1 MIPDG
6 RDWRWGK
13 LGPALV
19 GRAMFSKSLIQ
30 ISADGWGCAPSCEVT
45 QSWNAQASK
54 CTWNVPPK
62 RTYANTHL
70 PGPLLPVPLPLQEAI
85 ADLRLHRRSSNI
97 HRQVWL
103 SILWGP
109 CSFPLSPG
117 VHKLLFMLSERI
129 PVSTVNDFKSHLIQ
143 VFGETYC
150 VGHNKLRKILRER
163 GIPDHL
169 TCLLR
174 NLYADQE
181 ATARTLHG
189 TKDWFKI
196 EKEV

>member
-1 MIPDG
+1 
-6 RDWRWGK
+6 
-13 LGPALV
+13 
-19 GRAMFSKSLIQ
+19 MFSKSLIQ

-129 PVSTVNDFKSHLIQ
+129 PMSTVNDFKSHLIQ

>member
-6 RDWRWGK
+6 RDWCWGK

-54 CTWNVPPK
+54 CTSK
-62 RTYANTHL
+62 KDLCQHTL
-70 PGPLLPVPLPLQEAI
+70 PGLLLSVPLSLQEAT
-85 ADLRLHRRSSNI
+85 ADPQLHRRSSDT

-103 SILWGP
+103 NILWGH

-117 VHKLLFMLSERI
+117 VCNILFMLSKRI
-129 PVSTVNDFKSHLIQ
+129 PMSTVNDFKSHVILA
-143 VFGETYC
+143 FGETYC
-150 VGHNKLRKILRER
+150 VGHNKLE
-163 GIPDHL
+163 
-169 TCLLR
+169 
-174 NLYADQE
+174 NS
-181 ATARTLHG
+181 
-189 TKDWFKI
+189 
-196 EKEV
+196 

>member
-103 SILWGP
+103 SILWGH
-109 CSFPLSPG
+109 CSFLLGLGMHKVLFVPSKSLFPESCGSSIIKSHWPSKLDSLGVLSP
-117 VHKLLFMLSERI
+117 FA
-129 PVSTVNDFKSHLIQ
+129 
-143 VFGETYC
+143 ETTGWEIC
-150 VGHNKLRKILRER
+150 CG
-163 GIPDHL
+163 P
-169 TCLLR
+169 
-174 NLYADQE
+174 
-181 ATARTLHG
+181 
-189 TKDWFKI
+189 
-196 EKEV
+196 